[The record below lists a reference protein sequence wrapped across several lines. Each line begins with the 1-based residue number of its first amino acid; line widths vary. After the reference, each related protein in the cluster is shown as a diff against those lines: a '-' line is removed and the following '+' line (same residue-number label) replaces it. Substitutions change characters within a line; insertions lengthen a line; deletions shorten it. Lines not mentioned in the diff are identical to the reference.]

1 MRYQGVTAILAA
13 LICCLCSPS
22 LTAQETRPLTVW
34 IDPVRL
40 NVCGPKTFQTA
51 IRAASFRTADTTIG
65 FRSTDNVYSVT
76 LYVTWDPSTI
86 ELDDLVIQSGTMSE
100 RVDVTPLII
109 DEESTLQI
117 VIADRQAPYDV
128 VRGALPVVYINGR
141 VTAPDTVAWPNGW
154 IQVTSVVLTSDTRFD
169 PISYRPGYV
178 RVERDTS
185 QAYTGA
191 LRAGASS
198 FDTLEFDTLTV
209 SLENV
214 RQRRVREV
222 SFSIAADTSLFE
234 FVDTLQTGTLTAQP
248 LWTTVELVRRADTIR
263 GRFVAASDLSQE
275 GPLLKVLIR
284 RTTDSAFAST
294 AEMVTAAINEN
305 SCLGR
310 FYGFG
315 ASVTASAIVRDTPT
329 TSAPDLSERA
339 EDIRL
344 IPSRD
349 GRSILVRSTAR
360 IDDITVYDALG
371 RRMAADIEHHPAG
384 HDIRLEVDRPSAG
397 PYYVQLRI
405 GNERISKQFI
415 FIK

>member
-1 MRYQGVTAILAA
+1 VRNPGLSVLLAA
-13 LICCLCSPS
+13 FICCLCSAS
-22 LTAQETRPLTVW
+22 LAAQETRPLTVW
-34 IDPVRL
+34 VDPVRL

-51 IRAASFRTADTTIG
+51 IRAASFRTGDTTIG
-65 FRSTDNVYSVT
+65 FKSNDNVYSVT

-86 ELDDLVIQSGTMSE
+86 ELEDLVIQSGTMAE
-100 RVDVTPLII
+100 RVDVSPLII

-117 VIADRQAPYDV
+117 VIADRQSPYDI
-128 VRGALPVVYINGR
+128 VRGALPLVYINGR
-141 VTAPDTVAWPNGW
+141 VLAPDTVAWPNGW

-191 LRAGASS
+191 LRLAQSS

-234 FVDTLQTGTLTAQP
+234 FVDTLQTGTLAAQP
-248 LWTTVELVRRADTIR
+248 LWTNVELVRRADTIR

-275 GPLLKVLIR
+275 GPLLKFLIR
-284 RTTDSAFAST
+284 RTTDSAFTATAS
-294 AEMVTAAINEN
+294 MVAAGINEN

-315 ASVTASAIVRDTPT
+315 APVTASAIVRDTTT
-329 TSAPDLSERA
+329 TSAPVFDEHGSDVR
-339 EDIRL
+339 I
-344 IPSRD
+344 IPAQD
-349 GRSILVRSTAR
+349 GRSIIVRSGAA
-360 IDDITVYDALG
+360 INEITVYDAIG
-371 RRMAADIEHHPAG
+371 RRVATEARHYGAG
-384 HDIRLEVDRPSAG
+384 HDIRLDVELQTAG

>member
-1 MRYQGVTAILAA
+1 MRYSGVSAILAA
-13 LICCLCSPS
+13 IICCLCSPI

-34 IDPVRL
+34 VDPVRL
-40 NVCGPKTFQTA
+40 NVCGQKTFQTA
-51 IRAASFRTADTTIG
+51 IRAASFRATDTTIG

-86 ELDDLVIQSGTMSE
+86 ALDDLVIQSGTMSE
-100 RVDVTPLII
+100 RVDVSPFIV

-128 VRGALPVVYINGR
+128 VRGALPLVYINGR
-141 VTAPDTVAWPNGW
+141 VIAPDTVAWPNGW

-191 LRAGASS
+191 IRVSDGS

-222 SFSIAADTSLFE
+222 SFSIAADTALFE

-275 GPLLKVLIR
+275 GPLLKILIR
-284 RTTDSAFAST
+284 RTTDSAFTATAS
-294 AEMVTAAINEN
+294 VVAAGINEN

-315 ASVTASAIVRDTPT
+315 APVTASAIVRDTTT
-329 TSAPDLSERA
+329 TSAPVLDEHSD
-339 EDIRL
+339 DITL

-349 GRSILVRSTAR
+349 GRTVLVRSGATING
-360 IDDITVYDALG
+360 IDVYDVLG
-371 RRMAADIEHHPAG
+371 RRVAAQTTQTGAG
-384 HDIRLEVDRPSAG
+384 HDFRLELETNSIG

>member
-1 MRYQGVTAILAA
+1 MRYPGIPVILAA
-13 LICCLCSPS
+13 FICCLCSS
-22 LTAQETRPLTVW
+22 TLTAQETRPLTVW
-34 IDPVRL
+34 VDPVRL
-40 NVCGPKTFQTA
+40 NVCGPKTFRTA
-51 IRAASFRTADTTIG
+51 IRAASFRTSDTTIG
-65 FRSTDNVYSVT
+65 FRSTDNVYSAT

-86 ELDDLVIQSGTMSE
+86 ELEDLIIQSGTMSE
-100 RVDVTPLII
+100 RVDVSPFIV

-128 VRGALPVVYINGR
+128 IRGALPVVYINGR
-141 VTAPDTVAWPNGW
+141 VIAPDTVAFPDGW

-191 LRAGASS
+191 LRLGPAS
-198 FDTLEFDTLTV
+198 FDTLKTDTLSV
-209 SLENV
+209 LLENV
-214 RQRRVREV
+214 LQRRVREV

-275 GPLLKVLIR
+275 GPLLNILIR
-284 RTTDSAFAST
+284 RRTDSAFT
-294 AEMVTAAINEN
+294 ATADVVEAAINQN

-315 ASVTASAIVRDTPT
+315 APVTASAIVRDTPT
-329 TSAPDLSERA
+329 SAPVFDEHR
-339 EDIRL
+339 DDVTL
-344 IPSRD
+344 IPAQD
-349 GRSILVRSTAR
+349 GRSIMIRSSVA
-360 IDDITVYDALG
+360 IDDITLFDPLG
-371 RRMAADIEHHPAG
+371 RRIAAYEERYGAG
-384 HDIRLEVDRPSAG
+384 NDIRLDLELQTAG
-397 PYYVQLRI
+397 PYYVQLRT
-405 GNERISKQFI
+405 GNDRLSKQFI